1 MRDIQDFDSIM
12 IQLASPDMIRAW
24 SYGEVKKPETINY
37 RTLRPEKDGLFCER
51 IFGTTKEW
59 ECYCGKFKSIR
70 YKGVICDRCGV
81 EVTHFKV
88 RRERMGHIELAA
100 PVSHIWYYRSVPSRM
115 GLLLDIPLNALRSVL
130 YYEKYIII
138 EPGDTDLKKLDLL
151 TEEEYQEYLERY
163 GQAFIA
169 GMGAEAVRTLLK
181 NLNLDLMAT
190 ELRQKMIE
198 KGPRSDKRLLRRI
211 EIVES
216 FRNSNN
222 KPEWMILDVVPVIP
236 PELRPMVQL
245 DGGRFATSD
254 LNDLYR
260 RVINRNNRLKRLNEL
275 HAPDII
281 IRNEKRMLQE
291 AVDALFDNSKRK
303 RVVKGASNRPLK
315 SISDMLKGKQG
326 RFRQNLLGKR
336 VDYSGR
342 SVITVGP
349 DLKMWQCGLPTK
361 MALELFKP
369 FIMKKLVDKDVV
381 YNIKKAKMLV
391 EAETP
396 EVYQILDEVVKEHPV
411 LLNRAPTLHRLGIQ
425 AFEPVLVEGKAI
437 KLNPLVCHAFNAD
450 FDGDQMAVHVPLT
463 QAAQMECWTL
473 MLSARNL
480 LNPANG
486 KTIVFPSQDMV
497 LGINFLTRIKPNA
510 KRPGSDKEET
520 KGNIPLYTS
529 LEEVLMAVEAGV
541 LDREAVIRVKPPKTP
556 VWEKSGKAAHIKGD
570 AIETT
575 PGRLIFNEELPSE
588 IPFLNYELK
597 DKELRTLIEIVFNKH
612 GSWTTVRMLDAIKNT
627 GYRYATVFGATIGID
642 DIVVPK
648 EKAGMI
654 EKANKEVEAI
664 LKQNRAGHI
673 TQEERYNRVVEVWSK
688 TNDELA
694 NRMMKTLEE
703 DRDGFNSIYMM
714 ANSGA
719 RGSRNQIRQLA
730 GMRGL
735 MSKPSGDI
743 IELPIRSNFKEGLS
757 VIEFFISTNGSRKG
771 LADTALKTSEAG
783 YLTRRLVDIAQDVV
797 VNEDDCGTINGI
809 AYSAIKDGEEI
820 VEHLS
825 ERIVGRYSLEQVKH
839 PITKE
844 LIIDVNEEITEE
856 IAKKIEDAGV
866 ESVLIRTVLTCEAR
880 HGVCRRCYGRNL
892 ATNRSVNIG
901 EPVGTIAAQSIGQ
914 PGTQLTLRTFH
925 TGGTAQLSEENRI
938 FFKYP
943 VYIKS
948 LEGMHVDLPEETVT
962 DREGRQRVSRSARRL
977 FTRKGYAVVA
987 RVVKEYKL
995 EPGDE
1000 LLVENGVR
1008 VWKNQGIIKRENK
1021 EINSPENDFA
1031 VIKETGEGRVLYLV
1045 GQDQRIEIRNGSE
1058 FLGTEGD
1065 VLKLGNMRT
1074 EETKDQAVIATFD
1087 PFSDPIIAEASGR
1100 VRYEDIIPGTTLK
1113 DEVDEGSGKIEKRIT
1128 EFLMEGKQPRIII
1141 QDEEGNERAS
1151 YFLPG
1156 GAYIQVEE
1164 GEEISAGKTIAK
1176 TLKESATTMDI
1187 TSGLPRVSELFEARK
1202 PKNPAVLALV
1212 SGTIRFKGT
1221 LKGKRVIFVEDAFG
1235 KEYKH
1240 LIPMTKRLLV
1250 RDGDTVEAGEALC
1263 MGVKNPHD
1271 ILHILGE
1278 VRLQRYLMD
1287 EIQHVYRL
1295 QGVSINDKHIGVII
1309 RQMMRKVEIVKV
1321 GDTGFIFGQMVD
1333 KYRFHEENEKVIKE
1347 GGQAAVAM
1355 PIFQGITKASL
1366 NIDSFLSAASFQE
1379 TTRVLTN
1386 AAIKGDIDHL
1396 QGLKE
1401 NIIIGHPIPA
1411 GTGMKRYRDIKL
1423 FDEDNQDLDH
1433 MVEEV
1438 LEKRRLEQAAESPA
1452 DEFAEVDREV
1462 DAEDPEVDMAVLED
1476 EPEEDDEDDEER
1488 ETVTVDEGEEED

>member
-12 IQLASPDMIRAW
+12 IQLASPEVIRAW

-115 GLLLDIPLNALRSVL
+115 GLLLDLPMAPLRSVL
-130 YYEKYIII
+130 YYEKYIVIDS
-138 EPGDTDLKKLDLL
+138 GDTDLKKMQLL
-151 TEEEYQEYLERY
+151 TEEEYYEAQERY
-163 GQAFIA
+163 GGGFSA
-169 GMGAEAVRTLLK
+169 GMGAEAIRTLLE
-181 NLNLDLMAT
+181 NLNLDQMAA
-190 ELRQKMIE
+190 ELRVKMIE
-198 KGPRSDKRLLRRI
+198 KGAKSDKRLLKRI
-211 EIVES
+211 EIVEN
-216 FRNSNN
+216 FRNSHN
-222 KPEWMILDVVPVIP
+222 KPEWMILDVIPVIP

-260 RVINRNNRLKRLNEL
+260 RVINRNNRLKRLQILN
-275 HAPDII
+275 APDII

-291 AVDALFDNSKRK
+291 AVDALFDNSKKK

-349 DLKMWQCGLPTK
+349 DLRMWQCGLPTK

-391 EAETP
+391 EQETP
-396 EVYQILDEVVKEHPV
+396 EVFAILDEVVKEHPI

-437 KLNPLVCHAFNAD
+437 KLHPLVCHAFNAD

-510 KRPGSDKEET
+510 KGSGLNGQCKRYGSFEE
-520 KGNIPLYTS
+520 I
-529 LEEVLMAVEAGV
+529 LMAVETKA
-541 LDREAVIRVKPPKTP
+541 LDWEALIKVKPTKFPI
-556 VWEKSGKAAHIKGD
+556 WGKAGQQSKPGPD
-570 AIETT
+570 GFIETT
-575 PGRLIFNEELPSE
+575 AGRLAFNEELPLE
-588 IPFLNYELK
+588 IPFINYELK
-597 DKELRTLIEIVFNKH
+597 DKELRSLIEIIFSEK
-612 GSWTTVRMLDAIKNT
+612 GSWTTVKMLDAIKST
-627 GYRYATVFGATIGID
+627 GYKYATVFGATIGVD
-642 DIVVPK
+642 DIVVPR
-648 EKAGMI
+648 EKPEMI
-654 EKANKEVEAI
+654 EKANREVDSI
-664 LKQNRAGHI
+664 QKQWRQGHI
-673 TQEERYNRVVEVWSK
+673 TQEERYNKVIEVWSK
-688 TNDELA
+688 TNQDLT
-694 NRMMKTLEE
+694 NIMMKTLEA
-703 DRDGFNSIYMM
+703 DRDGFNSVYMM

-719 RGSRNQIRQLA
+719 RGSKGQISQLA

-735 MSKPSGDI
+735 MAKPSGDI

-757 VIEFFISTNGSRKG
+757 VIEFFISTNGARKG
-771 LADTALKTSEAG
+771 LADTALKTAEAG

-809 AYSAIKDGEEI
+809 AYSAIKDGEDI
-820 VEHLS
+820 VEPLS
-825 ERIVGRYSLEQVKH
+825 DRIVGRYTLERVKH
-839 PITKE
+839 PITGE

-856 IAKKIEDAGV
+856 IAVQIEAAGI
-866 ESVLIRTVLTCEAR
+866 ESVRIRTVLTCEAK

-892 ATNRSVNIG
+892 ATNRTVDIG
-901 EPVGTIAAQSIGQ
+901 EAVGTIAAQSIGQ
-914 PGTQLTLRTFH
+914 PGTQLTMRTFH
-925 TGGTAQLSEENRI
+925 IGGAATKISEENQT
-938 FFKYP
+938 FLKYS
-943 VYIKS
+943 VFIRDVVGAHVE
-948 LEGMHVDLPEETVT
+948 LTEGLAAGHW
-962 DREGRQRVSRSARRL
+962 L
-977 FTRKGYAVVA
+977 FTRKGYAVVNK
-987 RVVKEYKL
+987 VIQEYGID
-995 EPGDE
+995 PADE
-1000 LLVENGVR
+1000 VLVEDGKR
-1008 VWKNQGIIKRENK
+1008 IIRGEPIIKRKGK
-1021 EINSPENDFA
+1021 EILSPDIAYAMILN
-1031 VIKETGEGRVLYLV
+1031 GRLYLI
-1045 GQDQRIEIRNGSE
+1045 GQDQKIEIRNGSE
-1058 FLGTEGD
+1058 FVVKKGD
-1065 VLKLGNMRT
+1065 VVPAERT
-1074 EETKDQAVIATFD
+1074 IANFD
-1087 PFSDPIIAEASGR
+1087 PFSDPIIAEASGI
-1100 VRYEDIIPGTTLK
+1100 VKYEDIIPGTTLK
-1113 DEVDEGSGKIEKRIT
+1113 EELDEETGNTEKRIT
-1128 EFLMEGKQPRIII
+1128 EFQLDSKQPRIFIV
-1141 QDEEGNERAS
+1141 DDDGAELAS

-1156 GAYIQVEE
+1156 GAYIQVDE
-1164 GEEISAGKTIAK
+1164 GEKINAGRTIAK
-1176 TLKESATTMDI
+1176 TLKESAKAMDI

-1202 PKNPAVLALV
+1202 PKSPAVLAQVAGVVL
-1212 SGTIRFKGT
+1212 FKSIV
-1221 LKGKRVIFVEDAFG
+1221 KGKRVMIVQDAFG

-1250 RDGDTVEAGEALC
+1250 RDGDTVDAGEPLC
-1263 MGVKNPHD
+1263 VGNINPHD

-1278 VRLQRYLMD
+1278 STLQHYLMD
-1287 EIQHVYRL
+1287 EIQQVYRL
-1295 QGVSINDKHIGVII
+1295 QGVSINDKHIGVIV
-1309 RQMMRKVEIVKV
+1309 RQMMRKVEIVAV
-1321 GDTGFIFGQMVD
+1321 GDTKFIYGQMVD
-1333 KYRFHEENEKVIKE
+1333 KYRFHEENNRVILE
-1347 GGQAAVAM
+1347 GGQPAVAR
-1355 PIFQGITKASL
+1355 PLFQGITKAAL

-1386 AAIKGDIDHL
+1386 AAIKGETDYL
-1396 QGLKE
+1396 RGLKE

-1411 GTGMKRYRDIKL
+1411 GTGMKRYRDVKL
-1423 FDEDNQDLDH
+1423 FDEDQQDLDLE
-1433 MVEEV
+1433 MQEILEQRK
-1438 LEKRRLEQAAESPA
+1438 LEKITESA
-1452 DEFAEVDREV
+1452 
-1462 DAEDPEVDMAVLED
+1462 
-1476 EPEEDDEDDEER
+1476 EEDFTVEVEDTDTETEE
-1488 ETVTVDEGEEED
+1488 

>member
-1 MRDIQDFDSIM
+1 MTMRDIQDFDSIM
-12 IQLASPDMIRAW
+12 IRLASPEMIRAW

-115 GLLLDIPLNALRSVL
+115 GLLLDLPMAALRSVL
-130 YYEKYIII
+130 YYEKYVIIDA
-138 EPGDTDLKKLDLL
+138 GDTDLKRMQLL
-151 TEEEYQEYLERY
+151 TEEEYMEAQERY
-163 GQAFIA
+163 GGGFSA
-169 GMGAEAVRTLLK
+169 GMGAEAVRTLLE
-181 NLNLDLMAT
+181 NINLDQIAT
-190 ELRQKMIE
+190 ELRAKMIE
-198 KGPRSDKRLLRRI
+198 KGAKSDKRLLKRI
-211 EIVES
+211 EIVEN
-216 FRNSNN
+216 FRNSDN
-222 KPEWMILDVVPVIP
+222 KPEWMILDVIPVIP

-260 RVINRNNRLKRLNEL
+260 RVINRNNRLKRLQGLN
-275 HAPDII
+275 APDII

-291 AVDALFDNSKRK
+291 AVDALFDNSKKK

-361 MALELFKP
+361 MALELVKP

-396 EVYQILDEVVKEHPV
+396 EVFAILDEVVKEHPV

-437 KLNPLVCHAFNAD
+437 KLHPLVCHAFNAD

-497 LGINFLTRIKPNA
+497 LGINFLTRIKPKA
-510 KRPGSDKEET
+510 KGQGRRFSSTEE
-520 KGNIPLYTS
+520 I
-529 LEEVLMAVEAGV
+529 LMAVESKS
-541 LDREAVIRVKPPKTP
+541 LDWEAAIWVKPTKFPL
-556 VWEKSGKAAHIKGD
+556 WEKVGVETKLKAGGL
-570 AIETT
+570 IETT
-575 PGRLIFNEELPSE
+575 AGRLVFNEEMPAE
-588 IPFLNYELK
+588 IPFINYELK
-597 DKELRTLIEIVFNKH
+597 DKELRGLIEKIFEGK
-612 GSWTTVRMLDAIKNT
+612 GSWTTVKMLDAIKNT
-627 GYRYATVFGATIGID
+627 GYKYATIFGATIGVD

-648 EKAGMI
+648 EKTEMI
-654 EKANKEVEAI
+654 DKANKEVDSI
-664 LKQNRAGHI
+664 QRQYRQGHI
-673 TQEERYNRVVEVWSK
+673 TQQERYDRVVQVWTK
-688 TNDELA
+688 ANEDLTNI
-694 NRMMKTLEE
+694 MMKTLEA

-719 RGSRNQIRQLA
+719 RGSKNQIRQLA

-735 MSKPSGDI
+735 MNKPSGDI
-743 IELPIRSNFKEGLS
+743 IELPIRSNFMEGLS
-757 VIEFFISTNGSRKG
+757 VIEFFISTNGARKG
-771 LADTALKTSEAG
+771 LADTALKTAEAG

-809 AYSAIKDGEEI
+809 SYSAIKDGEDI
-820 VEHLS
+820 VEPLS
-825 ERIVGRYSLEQVKH
+825 DRIVGRYTLERVKH
-839 PITKE
+839 PITGE
-844 LIIDVNEEITEE
+844 LIVDVNEEITED
-856 IAKKIEDAGV
+856 IAAAIEAAGV
-866 ESVLIRTVLTCEAR
+866 ETVRIRTVLTCEAK

-892 ATNRSVNIG
+892 ATNRTVDIG
-901 EPVGTIAAQSIGQ
+901 EAVGTIAAQSIGQ
-914 PGTQLTLRTFH
+914 PGTQLTMRTFH
-925 TGGTAQLSEENRI
+925 IGGAATKRSEENRT

-943 VYIKS
+943 VYIRDVT
-948 LEGMHVDLPEETVT
+948 GAHVELAD
-962 DREGRQRVSRSARRL
+962 GHWL
-977 FTRKGYAVVA
+977 FTRKGYTIINKVM
-987 RVVKEYKL
+987 KEFKL
-995 EPGDE
+995 EADDK
-1000 LLVENGVR
+1000 LLVEDGKRIIRGEPIIHRGNKDILSTEIAYAMVR
-1008 VWKNQGIIKRENK
+1008 EEN
-1021 EINSPENDFA
+1021 
-1031 VIKETGEGRVLYLV
+1031 LYLI
-1045 GQDQRIEIRNGSE
+1045 GQDQKIEIRNGSE
-1058 FLGTEGD
+1058 FVVKKGD
-1065 VLKLGNMRT
+1065 VAEAEKT
-1074 EETKDQAVIATFD
+1074 IATFD
-1087 PFSDPIIAEASGR
+1087 PFSDPIIAEASGIIK
-1100 VRYEDIIPGTTLK
+1100 YEEIIPGTTLK
-1113 DEVDEGSGKIEKRIT
+1113 EELDEETGNTEKRIT
-1128 EFLMEGKQPRIII
+1128 EYQLESKQPRILII
-1141 QDEEGNERAS
+1141 DDEGAELAS

-1156 GAYIQVEE
+1156 GAYIQVDE
-1164 GEEISAGKTIAK
+1164 GERINAGRTIAK
-1176 TLKESATTMDI
+1176 TLKESAKAMDI

-1202 PKNPAVLALV
+1202 PKSPAVLAQV
-1212 SGTIRFKGT
+1212 SGIVRFNKGIV
-1221 LKGKRVIFVEDAFG
+1221 KGKRVVIIQDAFG

-1240 LIPMTKRLLV
+1240 LIPMTKRLQI

-1263 MGVKNPHD
+1263 VGAINPHD

-1278 VRLQRYLMD
+1278 STLQRYLMD
-1287 EIQHVYRL
+1287 EIQQVYRL

-1309 RQMMRKVEIVKV
+1309 RQMMRKVEILAV
-1321 GDTGFIFGQMVD
+1321 GDTKFIYGQMVD
-1333 KYRFHEENEKVIKE
+1333 KYRFHEENNRVIGE
-1347 GGQAAVAM
+1347 GGQPAVARPM
-1355 PIFQGITKASL
+1355 FQGITKASL

-1386 AAIKGDIDHL
+1386 AAIAGSTDYL
-1396 QGLKE
+1396 RGLKE

-1411 GTGMKRYRDIKL
+1411 GTGMKRYRAVKL
-1423 FDEDNQDLDH
+1423 FDEEQQDLDLY
-1433 MVEEV
+1433 MQEI
-1438 LEKRRLEQAAESPA
+1438 LEKRKL
-1452 DEFAEVDREV
+1452 
-1462 DAEDPEVDMAVLED
+1462 
-1476 EPEEDDEDDEER
+1476 
-1488 ETVTVDEGEEED
+1488 ETVTETTEEDFSTEESEE

>member
-12 IQLASPDMIRAW
+12 IRLASPDTIKAW

-115 GLLLDIPLNALRSVL
+115 GLLLDLPMNALRSVL
-130 YYEKYIII
+130 YYEKYIVIDS
-138 EPGDTDLKKLDLL
+138 GDTELKKGQLL
-151 TEEEYQEYLERY
+151 SEEEFYAAQERF
-163 GQAFIA
+163 GGGFTAD
-169 GMGAEAVRTLLK
+169 MGAEAIRTLLES
-181 NLNLDLMAT
+181 LNLDQIAA
-190 ELRQKMIE
+190 ELRTKMLE
-198 KGPRSDKRLLRRI
+198 KKDKCDKRLLKRI
-211 EIVES
+211 DIIEA
-216 FRNSNN
+216 FRNSKN
-222 KPEWMILDVVPVIP
+222 KPEWMILEVIPVIP

-260 RVINRNNRLKRLNEL
+260 RVINRNNRLKRLQTLN
-275 HAPDII
+275 APDII

-291 AVDALFDNSKRK
+291 AVDALFDNSKK
-303 RVVKGASNRPLK
+303 KKVVKGSSNRPLK

-391 EAETP
+391 EQETP
-396 EVYQILDEVVKEHPV
+396 EVFAILDEVVKEHPV

-425 AFEPVLVEGKAI
+425 AFEPVLVEGKSI
-437 KLNPLVCHAFNAD
+437 KLHPLVCHAFNAD

-497 LGINFLTRIKPNA
+497 LGINFLTRIKHNA
-510 KRPGSDKEET
+510 RRPGSGKPET
-520 KGNIPLYTS
+520 KGRIPCYS
-529 LEEVLMAVEAGV
+529 SAEETLMAVECKALEWG
-541 LDREAVIRVKPPKTP
+541 AAIKVKPVKFPIWDKVGREVKP
-556 VWEKSGKAAHIKGD
+556 EADGYIV
-570 AIETT
+570 TT
-575 PGRLIFNEELPSE
+575 AGRLVFNEELPPE
-588 IPFLNYELK
+588 IPFINYELK
-597 DKELRTLIEIVFNKH
+597 DKELRSLIEYVFSER
-612 GSWTTVRMLDAIKNT
+612 GSWITVKMLDAIKST

-642 DIVVPK
+642 DIVVPV
-648 EKAGMI
+648 EKTAMI
-654 EKANKEVEAI
+654 EKANKEVESIQAQWR
-664 LKQNRAGHI
+664 KGSM
-673 TQEERYNRVVEVWSK
+673 TQQERSDRVIDVWNK
-688 TNDELA
+688 TNDELTA
-694 NRMMKTLEE
+694 IMMKTLEA

-735 MSKPSGDI
+735 MAKPSGDI

-757 VIEFFISTNGSRKG
+757 VIEFFISTNGARKG
-771 LADTALKTSEAG
+771 LADTALKTAEAG

-797 VNEDDCGTINGI
+797 VNEEDCGTINGI
-809 AYSAIKDGEEI
+809 SYSAIKDGEDI
-820 VEHLS
+820 VEPL
-825 ERIVGRYSLEQVKH
+825 RDRVIGRYTLERVKH
-839 PITKE
+839 PITGE
-844 LIIDVNEEITEE
+844 LIVDVNEEITDTV
-856 IAKKIEDAGV
+856 AAAIEAAGV
-866 ESVLIRTVLTCEAR
+866 ETVRIRTVLTCEAK

-892 ATNRSVNIG
+892 ATNRSVDIG
-901 EPVGTIAAQSIGQ
+901 EAVGTIAAQSIGQ
-914 PGTQLTLRTFH
+914 PGTQLTMRTFH
-925 TGGTAQLSEENRI
+925 IGGVATKISEESRI
-938 FFKYP
+938 FLKYP
-943 VYIKS
+943 VYIKDVGGS
-948 LEGMHVDLPEETVT
+948 HIELPEVKTQKKDGEWEVT
-962 DREGRQRVSRSARRL
+962 KSSCWL
-977 FTRKGYAVVA
+977 FTRKGFMVVNKVMREYTLEANDTLLAEDGKRIIRNEPIIRRKGADILSPDIAYAM
-987 RVVKEYKL
+987 
-995 EPGDE
+995 
-1000 LLVENGVR
+1000 VR
-1008 VWKNQGIIKRENK
+1008 DNK
-1021 EINSPENDFA
+1021 
-1031 VIKETGEGRVLYLV
+1031 LYLI
-1045 GQDQRIEIRNGSE
+1045 GQDQKIEIRNGSE
-1058 FLGTEGD
+1058 FFAKKGSVVEAEKT
-1065 VLKLGNMRT
+1065 
-1074 EETKDQAVIATFD
+1074 IASFD
-1087 PFSDPIIAEASGR
+1087 PFSDPIIAEASGT
-1100 VRYEDIIPGTTLK
+1100 VKYEDIILGTTLK
-1113 DEVDEGSGKIEKRIT
+1113 EEIDERHGNVEKRIT
-1128 EFLMEGKQPRIII
+1128 EFQMESKQPRIYIV
-1141 QDEEGNERAS
+1141 DENENELAS

-1156 GAYIQVEE
+1156 GAYIQVDE
-1164 GEEISAGKTIAK
+1164 GEKIHAGRTIAK
-1176 TLKESATTMDI
+1176 TLKESAKAMDI

-1202 PKNPAVLALV
+1202 PKSPALIAEV
-1212 SGTIRFKGT
+1212 SGTVYFRGIA
-1221 LKGKRVIFVEDAFG
+1221 KGKRKVVIQDAFG
-1235 KEYKH
+1235 KEFPH

-1250 RDGDTVEAGEALC
+1250 RDGDTVEAGESLC
-1263 MGVKNPHD
+1263 VGAINPHD
-1271 ILHILGE
+1271 VLRILGE
-1278 VRLQRYLMD
+1278 NELQRYLMD
-1287 EIQHVYRL
+1287 EIQQVYRL

-1309 RQMMRKVEIVKV
+1309 RQMMRKVEIRKV
-1321 GDTGFIFGQMVD
+1321 GDTRFIYGQLVD
-1333 KYRFHEENEKVIKE
+1333 KYRFHEENSRVMAE
-1347 GGQAAVAM
+1347 GGQPAIARPM
-1355 PIFQGITKASL
+1355 FQGITKASL

-1386 AAIKGDIDHL
+1386 AAIAGSTDYL
-1396 QGLKE
+1396 RGLKE

-1423 FDEDNQDLDH
+1423 FDEDSQDLDLY
-1433 MVEEV
+1433 MQEI
-1438 LEKRRLEQAAESPA
+1438 LERRKLEAAA
-1452 DEFAEVDREV
+1452 IAE
-1462 DAEDPEVDMAVLED
+1462 A
-1476 EPEEDDEDDEER
+1476 
-1488 ETVTVDEGEEED
+1488 GEEEGFFVEESDDD

>member
-12 IQLASPDMIRAW
+12 IQLASPEMIRAW

-115 GLLLDIPLNALRSVL
+115 GLLLDMTMSALRSVL
-130 YYEKYIII
+130 YYEKYVVIDS
-138 EPGDTDLKKLDLL
+138 GDTDLKKMQLL
-151 TEEEYQEYLERY
+151 TEEEYYEAQERY
-163 GQAFIA
+163 GGGFSA
-169 GMGAEAVRTLLK
+169 GMGAEAVRTLLE
-181 NLNLDLMAT
+181 NLDLNQMAID
-190 ELRQKMIE
+190 LRAKMIE
-198 KGPRSDKRLLRRI
+198 KGAKSDKRLLKRI
-211 EIVES
+211 EIVEN
-216 FRNSNN
+216 FRASDN
-222 KPEWMILDVVPVIP
+222 KPEWMILDVIPVIP

-260 RVINRNNRLKRLNEL
+260 RVINRNNRLKRLQTLN
-275 HAPDII
+275 APDII

-291 AVDALFDNSKRK
+291 AVDALFDNSKKK

-381 YNIKKAKMLV
+381 YNIKKAKLLV
-391 EAETP
+391 EQETP
-396 EVYQILDEVVKEHPV
+396 EVFAILDGVVKEHPV

-437 KLNPLVCHAFNAD
+437 RLNPLVCHAFNAD

-497 LGINFLTRIKPNA
+497 LGINFLTRIKPGA
-510 KRPGSDKEET
+510 KGTGRRYS
-520 KGNIPLYTS
+520 NID
-529 LEEVLMAVEAGV
+529 EILMAVESKALDWEALITVKAVKSPIWEKAGKT
-541 LDREAVIRVKPPKTP
+541 VKPGP
-556 VWEKSGKAAHIKGD
+556 GGL
-570 AIETT
+570 IETT
-575 PGRLIFNEELPSE
+575 AGRLVFNEEMPPE
-588 IPFLNYELK
+588 IPFINYELK
-597 DKELRTLIEIVFNKH
+597 DKELRGLIEAVFADK
-612 GSWTTVRMLDAIKNT
+612 GSWTTVKMLDAIKNT
-627 GYRYATVFGATIGID
+627 GYKYATVFGATIGVD

-648 EKAGMI
+648 EKPEMI
-654 EKANKEVEAI
+654 DKANKEVEEI
-664 LKQNRAGHI
+664 QKHWRNGTI
-673 TQEERYNRVVEVWSK
+673 TTEERYNRVVEVWSK
-688 TNDELA
+688 TNEDLT
-694 NRMMKTLEE
+694 NKMMENLEK
-703 DRDGFNSIYMM
+703 DQGGFNSIYMM

-735 MSKPSGDI
+735 MAKPSGDI

-757 VIEFFISTNGSRKG
+757 VIEFFISTNGARKG
-771 LADTALKTSEAG
+771 LADTALKTAEAG

-809 AYSAIKDGEEI
+809 SYSAIKDGEDI
-820 VEHLS
+820 VEPLS
-825 ERIVGRYSLEQVKH
+825 DRIVGRYTLERVKH
-839 PITKE
+839 PITGE
-844 LIIDVNEEITEE
+844 LIIDVNEQITEE
-856 IAKKIEDAGV
+856 IAKSIEDAGV
-866 ESVLIRTVLTCEAR
+866 ESVRIRTVLTCEAK

-892 ATNRSVNIG
+892 ATNRAVDIG
-901 EPVGTIAAQSIGQ
+901 EAVGTIAAQSIGQ
-914 PGTQLTLRTFH
+914 PGTQLTMRTFH
-925 TGGTAQLSEENRI
+925 IGGAATKVSEENRT
-938 FFKYP
+938 FLKFP
-943 VYIKS
+943 VYIRDVA
-948 LEGMHVDLPEETVT
+948 GTHVELP
-962 DREGRQRVSRSARRL
+962 GGHWL
-977 FTRKGYAVVA
+977 FTRKGHTVVNK
-987 RVVKEYKL
+987 VMTEFKL
-995 EPGDE
+995 EPKDQ
-1000 LLVENGVR
+1000 LLIENGKKIIR
-1008 VWKNQGIIKRENK
+1008 GEAIIKRKNKDILSPEIAYALVLENK
-1021 EINSPENDFA
+1021 
-1031 VIKETGEGRVLYLV
+1031 KERTLYLI
-1045 GQDQRIEIRNGSE
+1045 GQDQKIEIRNGSE
-1058 FLGTEGD
+1058 FLVQKGEVVEAEKT
-1065 VLKLGNMRT
+1065 
-1074 EETKDQAVIATFD
+1074 IATFD
-1087 PFSDPIIAEASGR
+1087 PFSDPIIAEASGIIK
-1100 VRYEDIIPGTTLK
+1100 YEDIIPGTTLK
-1113 DEVDEGSGKIEKRIT
+1113 EEIDEETGNTEKRIT
-1128 EFLMEGKQPRIII
+1128 EFQLESKQPRIFIV
-1141 QDEEGNERAS
+1141 DEEGNELAS

-1156 GAYIQVEE
+1156 GAYIQVDE
-1164 GEEISAGKTIAK
+1164 GEKINAGRTLAK
-1176 TLKESATTMDI
+1176 TLKESAKAMDI

-1202 PKNPAVLALV
+1202 PKSPAVLAEV
-1212 SGTIRFKGT
+1212 SGTVYFKGIV
-1221 LKGKRVIFVEDAFG
+1221 KGKRVIIIQDAFG

-1250 RDGDTVEAGEALC
+1250 RDGDSVEAGESLC
-1263 MGVKNPHD
+1263 VGAVNPHD
-1271 ILHILGE
+1271 VLRIDGE
-1278 VRLQRYLMD
+1278 SNLQRYLMD
-1287 EIQHVYRL
+1287 EIQQVYRL
-1295 QGVSINDKHIGVII
+1295 QGVTINDKHIGVIV
-1309 RQMMRKVEIVKV
+1309 RQMMRKVEIMAV
-1321 GDTGFIFGQMVD
+1321 GDTRFIFGAMVD
-1333 KYRFHEENEKVIKE
+1333 KYQFHEENNRVIAE
-1347 GGQAAVAM
+1347 GGQPAVARPM
-1355 PIFQGITKASL
+1355 FQGITKASL

-1386 AAIKGDIDHL
+1386 AAIAGKTDYL
-1396 QGLKE
+1396 RGLKE

-1411 GTGMKRYRDIKL
+1411 GTGMKRYRDVKL
-1423 FDEDNQDLDH
+1423 FDEDSQDLDQY
-1433 MVEEV
+1433 MNEILERRK
-1438 LEKRRLEQAAESPA
+1438 LEKVAEEAEAEAEFNAEEQ
-1452 DEFAEVDREV
+1452 
-1462 DAEDPEVDMAVLED
+1462 
-1476 EPEEDDEDDEER
+1476 EE
-1488 ETVTVDEGEEED
+1488 